1 MTISELVYL
10 FAPGIDADK
19 IRKALQSSADAII
32 VDLEDAVRVNEKEQA
47 RAAVR
52 QALGEARPDDKKVYV
67 RINALSTPW
76 FADDVALVNAL
87 SVDGVMLPKCDEP
100 SAVEMLASMVTVEIL
115 PLIESAKGVL
125 NAVDILCA
133 SPQVRRVAFG
143 SVDFALDIGAE
154 WTPEGVER
162 QAAMGHL
169 VLASRYAGK
178 QPPIDAVFPV
188 IRDEEAF
195 KNDTRRGKKIGFYGK
210 MIIHPMHIEWVRD
223 VYRPSEEEL
232 ARSKMI
238 VEAYEKNGGKG
249 VFTLDGKLVDLPVYE
264 QAKRIV
270 ELWG

>member
-1 MTISELVYL
+1 MTISQLVYL
-10 FAPGIDADK
+10 FSPGNDIN
-19 IRKALQSSADAII
+19 RMGKALQSATDAVI
-32 VDLEDAVRVNEKEQA
+32 VDLEDAVRVDEKAAA
-47 RAAVR
+47 REVVR
-52 QALGEARPDDKKVYV
+52 QALGSRPHDKKVYI
-67 RINALSTPW
+67 RINAVSTPW
-76 FADDVALVNAL
+76 FADDVALVNEL
-87 SVDGVMLPKCDEP
+87 PVDGVILPKCEEP
-100 SAVEMLASMVTVEIL
+100 SAVETLAAKVTVEII

-125 NAVDILCA
+125 NAVDILRA
-133 SPQVRRVAFG
+133 SSQVHRLAFG

-195 KNDTRRGKKIGFYGK
+195 KNDTRIGKQMGFYGK
-210 MIIHPMHIEWVRD
+210 MVIHPLHIEWVRD
-223 VYRPSEEEL
+223 VYRPSAEEI
-232 ARSKMI
+232 ARSKKI
-238 VEAYEKNGGKG
+238 VEAYEQTGGKG
-249 VFTLDGKLVDLPVYE
+249 AFTIDGKMVDLPVYE